1 MSPGVTDQILGNIV
15 DAHFRDFVVKNFSD
29 LSSDLSNLWGL
40 SIWGLFNLSWL
51 FFGEGSGEKS

>member
-29 LSSDLSNLWGL
+29 LSSDLSNL
-40 SIWGLFNLSWL
+40 
-51 FFGEGSGEKS
+51 